1 MNILHGIRIVDFTR
15 IVAGPYATRIL
26 ADFGAQ
32 VIKVQSAKTATGAE
46 ENTRGYFGA
55 WNRNKQSITLDMT
68 HPEARALAVKLIA
81 SSDVVVENFAPRVM
95 QNWRLDYPH
104 LKNVKEDII
113 MLSLSGMGH
122 TGPWKNYVAY
132 GATVQALGGFT
143 YLTGYGAGY
152 GAGNGAADGQGKPV
166 GSGYAYGDTI
176 SGTYGAIAV
185 LAALEHRE
193 QTGQGLHIDLSEYE
207 AVCTL
212 VGPHLMGAE
221 RNEAIARPRGNAA
234 DHRIAAPHGCY
245 RCRGM
250 DRWCVIAVFDET
262 QWAALCQSMGDPHWT
277 REERFSTMSHRV
289 AHADP
294 LDALLEQWTSQRAAE
309 AIVSDLQRAGIPCGV
324 VQHARDLANDPH
336 LEKRGFFAEMDHPI
350 LGKITTDTSPVR
362 FKKMDTPPLKRSPL
376 LGQDNRH
383 VFVDLLGLT
392 EEEYAY
398 YLAKG
403 VIG

>member
-1 MNILHGIRIVDFTR
+1 MNLLEEIRVVDFTR
-15 IVAGPYATRIL
+15 IVAGPYTTRIL
-26 ADFGAQ
+26 ADFGAE

-46 ENTRGYFGA
+46 ENTRGYFSA
-55 WNRNKQSITLDMT
+55 WNRNKKSITLNMT
-68 HPEARALAVKLIA
+68 HPEARELALKLIV
-81 SSDVVVENFAPRVM
+81 SSDVVVENFSPRVM

-104 LKNVKEDII
+104 LKKEKEDII

-143 YLTGYGAGY
+143 HLTAYG
-152 GAGNGAADGQGKPV
+152 DGKPV

-193 QTGQGLHIDLSEYE
+193 QTGRGLHIDLSEYE

-212 VGPHLMGAE
+212 IGPDLIGAGQ
-221 RNEAIARPRGNAA
+221 NDTLARPRGNAA
-234 DHRIAAPHGCY
+234 GRQVAAPHGCY
-245 RCRGM
+245 PCRGA
-250 DRWCVIAVFDET
+250 DRWCVIAVFNDI
-262 QWAALCQSMGDPHWT
+262 QWKALCRTLGDPDWT
-277 REERFSTMSHRV
+277 RQERFSTLDHRV
-289 AHADP
+289 AHAEE
-294 LDALLEQWTSQRAAE
+294 LDALLAQWTANRVAE
-309 AIVSDLQRAGIPCGV
+309 DLVAGLQQAGIPSGV
-324 VQHARDLANDPH
+324 VHNARDLANDPH
-336 LEKRGFFAEMDHPI
+336 LQERKFFAQIDHPI
-350 LGKITTDTSPVR
+350 LGSLATDTSPVR
-362 FKKMDTPPLKRSPL
+362 FQNMGAPPLKPSPL

-392 EEEYAY
+392 EDEYAHY
-398 YLAKG
+398 IEKG

>member
-1 MNILHGIRIVDFTR
+1 MNILQGIRIIDFTR

-55 WNRNKQSITLDMT
+55 WNRNKQSITLNMT
-68 HPEARALAVKLIA
+68 HPEARELAIKLIA
-81 SSDVVVENFAPRVM
+81 TSDVVVENFSPRVM

-104 LKNVKEDII
+104 LKKVKEDII

-143 YLTGYGAGY
+143 HLTGYGAGY
-152 GAGNGAADGQGKPV
+152 NAAGGQGKPV

-193 QTGQGLHIDLSEYE
+193 QTGRGLHIDLSEYE

-212 VGPHLMGAE
+212 IGPHLMGAE
-221 RNEAIARPRGNAA
+221 RNHPIARPLGNAA

-245 RCRGM
+245 RCRGI
-250 DRWCVIAVFDET
+250 DRWCVIAVFDEL
-262 QWAALCQSMGDPHWT
+262 QWAALCHAMGEPDWT
-277 REERFSTMSHRV
+277 REERFSTMPHRM
-289 AHADP
+289 AHADQ
-294 LDALLEQWTSQRAAE
+294 LDALLERWTSQRAAE
-309 AIVSDLQRAGIPCGV
+309 AIVADLQRAGIPCGV
-324 VQHARDLANDPH
+324 VQNAQDLADDPH
-336 LEKRGFFAEMDHPI
+336 LQKREFFAEMDHPI
-350 LGKITTDTSPVR
+350 LGKIPADTSPVR
-362 FKKMDTPPLKRSPL
+362 FKTMDAPPMKSSPL

-383 VFVDLLGLT
+383 VFVDLFGLT
-392 EEEYAY
+392 EEEYDHYIEKA
-398 YLAKG
+398 
-403 VIG
+403 VIF

>member
-1 MNILHGIRIVDFTR
+1 MNILQGIRIVDFTR

-68 HPEARALAVKLIA
+68 HPEARELAIKLIA

-95 QNWRLDYPH
+95 KNWRLDYPH
-104 LKNVKEDII
+104 LKKVKEDMI

-143 YLTGYGAGY
+143 HLTGYGAGH
-152 GAGNGAADGQGKPV
+152 GAADGHGRPV

-193 QTGQGLHIDLSEYE
+193 QTGRGLHIDLSEYE

-212 VGPHLMGAE
+212 IGPHLMGAGQ
-221 RNEAIARPRGNAA
+221 NHAMSRPPGNAD
-234 DHRIAAPHGCY
+234 DHQTAAPHGCY
-245 RCRGM
+245 RCRGI
-250 DRWCVIAVFDET
+250 DRWCVIAVFDES
-262 QWAALCQSMGDPHWT
+262 QWAALCRAMGEPDWT
-277 REERFSTMSHRV
+277 REERFSTMSHRT
-289 AHADP
+289 AHADQ
-294 LDALLEQWTSQRAAE
+294 LDALLERWTSRRAAE
-309 AIVSDLQRAGIPCGV
+309 AIVADLQRAGIPCGV
-324 VQHARDLANDPH
+324 VQNALDLANDPH
-336 LEKRGFFAEMDHPI
+336 LQKREFFAEMDHPI
-350 LGKITTDTSPVR
+350 LGKKPADTSPVR
-362 FKKMDTPPLKRSPL
+362 FKTMDTPLLKSSPL
-376 LGQDNRH
+376 LGRDNRY

-392 EEEYAY
+392 EEEYGRY
-398 YLAKG
+398 IEKG